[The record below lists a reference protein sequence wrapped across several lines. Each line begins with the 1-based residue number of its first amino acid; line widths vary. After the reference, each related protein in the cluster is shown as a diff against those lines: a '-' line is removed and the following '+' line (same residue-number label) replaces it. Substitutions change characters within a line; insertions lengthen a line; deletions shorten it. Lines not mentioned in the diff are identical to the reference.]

1 MRLSIL
7 PILLTGASV
16 VSFVAAEPIRVIENP
31 SNANANIRFGHALA
45 NANVNGND
53 DDVARIVRPVVL
65 MNPTPQGKN
74 DGLTRHFCGA
84 SLREKAIRL
93 SNAFRHALGMP
104 LIEADVA
111 LLRPGEIHIL
121 PVLYPSH
128 NVMLHSQEEL
138 DEEGKP
144 GKHHGG
150 ERPDHP
156 GDGEDHPHHGH
167 HGHRGHH
174 GHHHKHRKTFLRRIH
189 RAIKALGPW
198 EGRAVSFVLGCGI
211 GVLLRMFWVLSVL
224 TYRTVRGERGEEI
237 LDREY
242 IVYEHVPE
250 TLFVAPQYVDEKV
263 KVEAHEEVEECK

>member
-16 VSFVAAEPIRVIENP
+16 GETYFGYFNPAVSTQQLFVSPVSLVASEPIRVIENA

-65 MNPTPQGKN
+65 VKPAFQGN
-74 DGLTRHFCGA
+74 DNGLSHHFCGA

-104 LIEADVA
+104 LIETNVA
-111 LLRPGEIHIL
+111 LPTPGEVHIL
-121 PVLYPSH
+121 PLGYPPH
-128 NVMLHSQEEL
+128 DVMLHPQDEL
-138 DEEGKP
+138 DEDGHP

-150 ERPDHP
+150 ERPHHHGDSEHEHHP
-156 GDGEDHPHHGH
+156 HRHHGH
-167 HGHRGHH
+167 HGPH
-174 GHHHKHRKTFLRRIH
+174 GHKHRKTFLRRIH

-198 EGRAVSFVLGCGI
+198 EGRAVAFVLGKKSEVPLDPGLICCMI
-211 GVLLRMFWVLSVL
+211 RLWYRRPFEDVLGAVCSCLSHCA
-224 TYRTVRGERGEEI
+224 R
-237 LDREY
+237 
-242 IVYEHVPE
+242 
-250 TLFVAPQYVDEKV
+250 
-263 KVEAHEEVEECK
+263 